1 MTVSATIDGKCD
13 EWRGMQLNSE
23 LAGEKV
29 TDYLLVHG
37 AGQGAWSWGKVWGH
51 MTAPVEHPPRLYR
64 PRQGVRVRAVDLPGQ
79 GSDAADDAGLV
90 DISEGVQAIARVVER
105 EGFSD
110 YIIAGHELGG
120 TVALQAA
127 TELPVAPKRVVLLA
141 GIVPANRGTPVSAY
155 PLLARCTISLC
166 RALGSLVG
174 RDIQVPRGL
183 ISGYMCRGLD
193 PMQRVETVGHLGPLP
208 LRMLT
213 QSVTLNLDALSCPV
227 TYIVLGDDRLISPSQ
242 QRAMAARIP
251 GTTVIELDAAHQA
264 ATQKPRELAELL
276 LAVQ

>member
-1 MTVSATIDGKCD
+1 M
-13 EWRGMQLNSE
+13 
-23 LAGEKV
+23 
-29 TDYLLVHG
+29 
-37 AGQGAWSWGKVWGH
+37 WGH

-64 PRQGVRVRAVDLPGQ
+64 PRQAVRVRAVDLPGQ

-90 DISEGVQAIARVVER
+90 DISEAVRTIVNVVDQ

-110 YIIAGHELGG
+110 YVIAGHGLGG
-120 TVALQAA
+120 TIALQAA
-127 TELPVAPKRVVLLA
+127 TELPTPPKRVVLLA

-155 PLLARCTISLC
+155 PLLARCAISLC
-166 RALGSLVG
+166 RRLGSLIG
-174 RDIQVPRGL
+174 RDIQVPRAL
-183 ISGYMCRGLD
+183 VSGYMCRGLD

-213 QSVTLNLDALSCPV
+213 ESVTLNLDGLSCPV
-227 TYIVLGDDRLISPSQ
+227 TYVVLGDDRLISPSQ

-251 GTTVIELDAAHQA
+251 GATVTELHAAHQA

-276 LAVQ
+276 LAAQ

>member
-1 MTVSATIDGKCD
+1 M
-13 EWRGMQLNSE
+13 
-23 LAGEKV
+23 
-29 TDYLLVHG
+29 
-37 AGQGAWSWGKVWGH
+37 WGH

-64 PRQGVRVRAVDLPGQ
+64 PRQAVRVRAVDLPGQ

-90 DISEGVQAIARVVER
+90 DISEAVQTIVNVVEQ
-105 EGFSD
+105 EGFRD
-110 YIIAGHELGG
+110 YVIAGHGLGG
-120 TVALQAA
+120 TIALQAA
-127 TELPVAPKRVVLLA
+127 TESPTPPKRVVLLA
-141 GIVPANRGTPVSAY
+141 GIIPANRGTPVSAY

-166 RALGSLVG
+166 RVVGSLIG
-174 RDIQVPRGL
+174 RDIQVPKAL
-183 ISGYMCRGLD
+183 VSGYMCRGLD

-213 QSVTLNLDALSCPV
+213 QSVSLNLDALPCPV

-251 GTTVIELDAAHQA
+251 GATVTELDAAHQA

-276 LAVQ
+276 LAAQ